1 MHHDA
6 SRYPAMTI
14 SNYSRKLSK
23 VIGLW
28 FTVCPGPRARAVWA
42 QGFGA
47 RGGPV
52 GPVGPVKP
60 VGPAE
65 PVEPAKVGS

>member
-52 GPVGPVKP
+52 GPVKP

>member
-1 MHHDA
+1 MHTTRWIVKSTAMVHRVPGSA
-6 SRYPAMTI
+6 GPHGMGSRI
-14 SNYSRKLSK
+14 WS
-23 VIGLW
+23 
-28 FTVCPGPRARAVWA
+28 PR
-42 QGFGA
+42 
-47 RGGPV
+47 